1 MSRMSKAAGCALAVG
16 LCALAVAAPA
26 VAKTQRVAGGHAT
39 VTPSAQITRFL
50 RSRGI
55 TVTPIGPVQVGDGS
69 LTMPMVSGQL
79 TTPSMNGVVKAK
91 GGLQY
96 SNGSKRLRVQDYEL
110 SHTGGVGK
118 LTAIVNG
125 KRIVLATMS
134 AMKTKMTG
142 KTGTMSGGLRLTTG
156 WARLIN
162 HLVGKRVVHAGED
175 LGDLTATVKMA

>member
-1 MSRMSKAAGCALAVG
+1 MSRMSKTVVGALATG
-16 LCALAVAAPA
+16 LCTVAVAAPA
-26 VAKTQRVAGGHAT
+26 EAKSERVTGGHAT

-55 TVTPIGPVQVGDGS
+55 TVTPLGPVKVGNGS

-79 TTPSMNGVVKAK
+79 TTPSMNGTMNAK

-96 SNGSKRLRVQDYEL
+96 SNGNKRLRVRDYEL
-110 SHTGGVGK
+110 SHTGNVGK

-142 KTGTMSGGLRLTTG
+142 KTGTMSGGLRLTAT
-156 WARLIN
+156 WAHLIN
-162 HLVGKRVVHAGED
+162 HLVGKQVVHRGED
-175 LGDLTATVKMA
+175 IGDLTATVRMA

>member
-1 MSRMSKAAGCALAVG
+1 MSRMSKMGVWALATG
-16 LCALAVAAPA
+16 LCTVAVAAPA
-26 VAKTQRVAGGHAT
+26 EAKTERVTGGHAT

-55 TVTPIGPVQVGDGS
+55 TVTPIGPVKVGTGS

-79 TTPSMNGVVKAK
+79 TVPSMNGTMKTK

-96 SNGSKRLRVQDYEL
+96 SNGSKRLRVRDYEL

-125 KRIVLATMS
+125 KRIVLATM
-134 AMKTKMTG
+134 AGMKVKMSG
-142 KTGTMSGGLRLTTG
+142 KTGTMSGGLRLTAT
-156 WARLIN
+156 WAHLIN
-162 HLVGKRVVHAGED
+162 HLVGKRVVHPGED
-175 LGDLTATVKMA
+175 IGDLAATVKMA

>member
-16 LCALAVAAPA
+16 VCALAIAAPA
-26 VAKTQRVAGGHAT
+26 EAKTERVTGGHAT
-39 VTPSAQITRFL
+39 VTPSAQITLFL

-55 TVTPIGPVQVGDGS
+55 TVTPIGPVKVGNGS

-79 TTPSMNGVVKAK
+79 TTPSMNGTMKAK

-96 SNGSKRLRVQDYEL
+96 SNGNKRLRVRDYEL
-110 SHTGGVGK
+110 SHTGGVGR

-125 KRIVLATMS
+125 KRIVLATMA
-134 AMKTKMTG
+134 AMKTKMSG
-142 KTGTMSGGLRLTTG
+142 NTGTMSGGLRLTPA
-156 WARLIN
+156 WAHLIN

-175 LGDLTATVKMA
+175 LGDLTATVRMA

>member
-1 MSRMSKAAGCALAVG
+1 MSRMSKTVGCALTVG
-16 LCALAVAAPA
+16 LCTLAVATPA
-26 VAKTQRVAGGHAT
+26 DAKSKRVTGGHAT

-55 TVTPIGPVQVGDGS
+55 TVTPIGPVKVGNGS

-79 TTPSMNGVVKAK
+79 TVPSMGGVMKTK

-96 SNGSKRLRVQDYEL
+96 SHGNKRLRVQNYVL
-110 SHTGGVGK
+110 SHVGGVAK
-118 LTAIVNG
+118 LTAVVNG
-125 KRIVLATMS
+125 KRIVIATMS
-134 AMKTKMTG
+134 APKVKPSG
-142 KTGTMSGGLRLTTG
+142 NTGTMSGGLRLTAV
-156 WARLIN
+156 WARVIN